1 MPFLSRI
8 LNRIHSLLLYF
19 SRPVWLGADVI
30 EEQLGAAGTRYVAV
44 DAWYDR
50 ESRVSLRSDISSQVV
65 RVHRKD
71 RRSRLAY
78 LPFGAKAYELTKIT
92 YI

>member
-8 LNRIHSLLLYF
+8 FNRIHSLLLYF

-30 EEQLGAAGTRYVAV
+30 EVQLGERGVEYVAV
-44 DAWYDR
+44 DSWYDR
-50 ESRVSLRSDISSQVV
+50 EGRVSVRSDINSQVV

-71 RRSRLAY
+71 RRARLAY